1 VKGLELEVK
10 EAKKDH
16 LEFIIKGERHTLPN
30 LLKTRLLKEAD
41 VKFVAYSL
49 KHPLD
54 KDARFILK
62 TEKQEAKKVLLD
74 ACKEIV
80 TELEDFEK
88 KVSKAMK

>member
-1 VKGLELEVK
+1 MDLKVT

-30 LLKTRLLKEAD
+30 LLKSRLLKESD
-41 VKFVAYSL
+41 VKFVSYSL

-54 KDARFILK
+54 KDALFVLK
-62 TEKQEAKKVLLD
+62 TDKKEAKKVLLD

-80 TELEDFEK
+80 GELEDFEK